1 MLVRF
6 GYGNPFDRDYHCCC
20 GSQASP
26 HQCSDRLVLQAP
38 NTAAEQKPTE
48 NSVACPPIFF
58 AEIFKTVDA
67 GCSPPAANFNVT
79 ALRTTFFMLA
89 YRQR

>member
-1 MLVRF
+1 MVTPLIGITIAAAVRKPRHINVSTALC
-6 GYGNPFDRDYHCCC
+6 YKHPTQQPNKNP
-20 GSQASP
+20 QI
-26 HQCSDRLVLQAP
+26 
-38 NTAAEQKPTE
+38 K
-48 NSVACPPIFF
+48 SVACPPIFF